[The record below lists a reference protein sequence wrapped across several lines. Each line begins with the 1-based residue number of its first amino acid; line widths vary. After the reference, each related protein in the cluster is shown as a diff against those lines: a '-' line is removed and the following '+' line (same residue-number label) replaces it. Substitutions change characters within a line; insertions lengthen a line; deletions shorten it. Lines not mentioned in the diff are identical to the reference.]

1 MDAYAA
7 GYYVGVLAFFAVV
20 GLIFWFVGRWGWV
33 GVIIRVV
40 CAGLAVLKILSMLSH
55 PGP

>member
-1 MDAYAA
+1 VDAYAA
-7 GYYVGVLAFFAVV
+7 GYYVGALAFFAVL

-33 GVIIRVV
+33 GVIIRAV
-40 CAGLAVLKILSMLSH
+40 CAGLAALKILSMLAH